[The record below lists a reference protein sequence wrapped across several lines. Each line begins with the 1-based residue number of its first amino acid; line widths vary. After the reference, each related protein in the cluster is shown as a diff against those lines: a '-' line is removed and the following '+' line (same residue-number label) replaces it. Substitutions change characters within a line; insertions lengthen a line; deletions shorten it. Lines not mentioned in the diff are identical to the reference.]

1 LNLPAR
7 KDECSGVRNLSE
19 TRPPSR
25 SRRRRGARG
34 ALALV
39 AAGLLAALAAQPAA
53 AEVTLTPGEGVQG
66 DAAELTFGV
75 SEDRAPAHTA
85 KIQVVLDDSNPVA
98 EVYPLSSDD
107 WAPQIA
113 YGTVATPLPG
123 IHGAESTSVVSAI
136 TWTRVAPPAGPVT
149 PTSVNQLRVSL
160 GPLPQTD
167 NLRFLVVQTYSD
179 GIVKRWTNTALT
191 LTPPA
196 GLPTQPGQQA
206 PGGHVQPGHPDAAAG
221 AAPAEGGN
229 VGVVVG
235 VVVALVIGV
244 AIGGAVVASSRMRP
258 GGDDGPDGGPDGGTD
273 GDGPPDGDAA
283 ATGEDAAAPGEPDEV
298 GSPRP
303 AP

>member
-1 LNLPAR
+1 
-7 KDECSGVRNLSE
+7 VRNLSE
-19 TRPPSR
+19 TRPPST

-34 ALALV
+34 ALAV
-39 AAGLLAALAAQPAA
+39 AAAGLLAVLAAQPAA

-66 DAAELTFGV
+66 DAAELTYGV
-75 SEDRAPAHTA
+75 SEDRAPAHTT

-98 EVYPLSSDD
+98 EVYPLSTDD

-113 YGTVATPLPG
+113 YRTLATPLPG

-149 PTSVNQLRVSL
+149 PTAVNQLRVSL

-196 GLPTQPGQQA
+196 GGPTQQQGQPA
-206 PGGHVQPGHPDAAAG
+206 PGHVQPGHPDAAAG
-221 AAPAEGGN
+221 APPAEGGN

-235 VVVALVIGV
+235 VLVALVIGV

-258 GGDDGPDGGPDGGTD
+258 GGDDGPDRGPDGGAGD
-273 GDGPPDGDAA
+273 GDGPPEGDAA
-283 ATGEDAAAPGEPDEV
+283 ATGAGGAASGEPDGV
-298 GSPRP
+298 GTRRP